1 MKAIQLSGT
10 LLLLAAFACN
20 NPVKSPDQ
28 LSEESNAGKPSSE
41 EIAAQAQNF
50 KTQEGMRMSSTMIKG
65 NYKFI
70 VKVGGDGTGR
80 TVSIGFADMRG
91 DTTKPADSILIHDVK
106 GKVVNSV
113 VSDLDGDGNP
123 EVFSFTRSDG
133 TEAAGSVYGVAFV
146 QKKGIRIFS
155 GDVEKDSLEGYRGRD
170 TFFVQQHYLV
180 RKYPDYKAGDADS
193 APTGGMKT
201 LKYALKQEGNR
212 YVLKEAK

>member
-1 MKAIQLSGT
+1 MKAIQL
-10 LLLLAAFACN
+10 LLLTVVFACN

-28 LSEESNAGKPSSE
+28 QAAESNTGKPSSE

-50 KTQEGMRMSSTMIKG
+50 KEAEGMRMSSTMIKG

-70 VKVGGDGTGR
+70 VKVGGDGTER
-80 TVSIGFADMRG
+80 KLAIGYADLKG

-133 TEAAGSVYGVAFV
+133 TEATGSVYGVAFV
-146 QKKGIRIFS
+146 QKKGVRIFS

-180 RKYPDYKAGDADS
+180 RKYPDYKAGDHDG

-212 YVLKEAK
+212 YVLKETK